1 LPGVAGARGPAG
13 LPGAEGPQGLK
24 GDKGDIGEQG
34 PMGPR
39 GYDGTDGAQ
48 GPQGLKGDKGDSG
61 PAGPAGRATVVHA
74 PKLGFGGMYSTV
86 DKVLQIPSCSEVFE
100 FEMPSIFPLF
110 LVGYDGASSLII
122 PHHGIYEIEYGTT
135 LVGLDTAHEVEL
147 ALLRNHELV
156 PGACVNHLIGV
167 REGYPLEAG
176 YNGKFILELDADESI
191 SLGLRTCGTP
201 FTASPS
207 TCAHSCMNAFLTIK
221 ELYAYED
228 GAVEETETASDAE
241 YENANEDYIEE
252 IIAEEIIEEP
262 EYAEEAYAEE
272 AYVEEEYYEEPVY
285 EETYED
291 AGESF
296 ACEPDAAE

>member
-1 LPGVAGARGPAG
+1 VQ
-13 LPGAEGPQGLK
+13 GPQGPK
-24 GDKGDIGEQG
+24 GDKGERGARGE
-34 PMGPR
+34 R
-39 GYDGTDGAQ
+39 GERGEKGERGAT
-48 GPQGLKGDKGDSG
+48 
-61 PAGPAGRATVVHA
+61 GPAGRNGRSVITTVIQNRSLA
-74 PKLGFGGMYSTV
+74 FGGMYSTV

-100 FEMPSIFPLF
+100 FEMPSIFPLY
-110 LVGYDGASSLII
+110 LIGYDGTSSLII

-176 YNGKFILELDADESI
+176 YNGKFILELDADELV

-221 ELYAYED
+221 ELYSYDNNED
-228 GAVEETETASDAE
+228 SETTTEPGNDNGGE
-241 YENANEDYIEE
+241 YEEAGYV
-252 IIAEEIIEEP
+252 EEIIEEEIIEP
-262 EYAEEAYAEE
+262 GEEIIETYAEEIA
-272 AYVEEEYYEEPVY
+272 YEEMDGGSDDPN
-285 EETYED
+285 
-291 AGESF
+291 
-296 ACEPDAAE
+296 AC